1 MIIDS
6 EDSATVR
13 LRMCLSKV
21 ENALRDDLCD
31 ALLLSHRHEH
41 NNHDNRQVA
50 KSRDRKLLLPKNGD
64 HEDFTEEDLC
74 SISSELKHLDQWEV
88 TMREELKQAE
98 NAWQN
103 AHAIPQFITT
113 STMPNPE
120 ENDDDDDFDES
131 KKSHHGIPNLAMT
144 ISCDDSETA
153 MASDTDV
160 QSEWS
165 FASTF
170 LTAKSSTDDQSVSA
184 VSAYVNAAAAAVA
197 RRNGALVARSS
208 NGNQSI
214 INIDARLAAAVHE
227 AAHGGQFGLTMV
239 SDLMLAQLY
248 QHQIMH
254 RLSFPR
260 PTAGPSLSPCTA
272 PNGTSALLQG
282 GLNSMMSANSSL
294 LSNWLSKRFNS
305 LQQQQM
311 RYYGKSD
318 SVHFRWIGST
328 PMLGSA
334 ANNGEIVLLTGGGD
348 DSDVEDDDD
357 VSALFQI
364 RPASRTSCQDQEED
378 VDLEEID

>member
-13 LRMCLSKV
+13 LRICLSRV
-21 ENALRDDLCD
+21 ENALRDDLWD

-41 NNHDNRQVA
+41 ANHGNRQAA
-50 KSRDRKLLLPKNGD
+50 KSRDRKLLLPSND
-64 HEDFTEEDLC
+64 DFSEEDLC
-74 SISSELKHLDQWEV
+74 SISSELKHLDQWED

-103 AHAIPQFITT
+103 AHAVPQFITT
-113 STMPNPE
+113 TTIANPD
-120 ENDDDDDFDES
+120 ENDDDDLDES

-184 VSAYVNAAAAAVA
+184 LSAYVNAAAAKVA
-197 RRNGALVARSS
+197 RRNGAMVAR
-208 NGNQSI
+208 NRHGTKSI

-248 QHQIMH
+248 QLQIMH
-254 RLSFPR
+254 SSSFPT

-272 PNGTSALLQG
+272 PNEASAMLQG
-282 GLNSMMSANSSL
+282 GLNSMMCANSSL

-318 SVHFRWIGST
+318 KVHFRWIGST

-364 RPASRTSCQDQEED
+364 RPASKKSCQEQEED